1 MKNHRLTRSL
11 AATAVAVVALVTAGA
26 AQADDV
32 FWSIGLSSPGVQLGV
47 SNAQPVLIQQPMYV
61 EPYPVYVRP
70 RPVYIAPRPVI
81 YVRPAPIYYGPPQYI
96 QSGWERPGHGWRR
109 HGRGHGR
116 GHDRGDD

>member
-11 AATAVAVVALVTAGA
+11 ATAVAVVALVTAGA
-26 AQADDV
+26 AQAGRSDDV

-47 SNAQPVLIQQPMYV
+47 GNAPPMLIQQPMYV

-70 RPVYIAPRPVI
+70 RPVYVAPSPIV
-81 YVRPAPIYYGPPQYI
+81 YVRPAPIYYGPPLYI

-109 HGRGHGR
+109 HGHR
-116 GHDRGDD
+116 GHDR